1 MNYFSKAVNP
11 DKNTLFID
19 VRSPAEFKEATIPGA
34 INIPVFSNQERA
46 EVGRIYHQQ
55 GKKAAR
61 LKGVEFLSPKLPDYM
76 EKLNQLTEKY
86 KTLIAF
92 CARGGMRSEALVTL
106 ASLAGIKLN
115 KYPGG
120 YKSYRQKVIQELKD
134 FQLNSKLV
142 VLHGHTG
149 VGKTEILHKLN
160 ERGYP
165 ILDLEK
171 LAGHRGSAFG
181 SIGLDGTHNQKKFD
195 SLLLNKLE
203 KINGSK
209 YIFLES
215 ESKRIGY
222 SVLPD
227 FLLEA
232 MESGIHILVR
242 SSLEARV
249 ARIYQEYSHE
259 YESNSEEFKERV
271 RESLA
276 GIDKYLIRKIG
287 KDGKQKLLDY
297 LESGDFEDFIKLI
310 LTGYYDKF
318 YSYAEKHQ
326 PDFDLSLF
334 DDSTDKLT
342 EMIINFIEE
351 YQL

>member
-1 MNYFSKAVNP
+1 MNYFSKAI
-11 DKNTLFID
+11 NTDENILFID
-19 VRSPAEFKEATIPGA
+19 VRSPEEFKESTIPGA
-34 INIPVFSNQERA
+34 INLPVFSNKERA
-46 EVGRIYHQQ
+46 EIGRIYNEE
-55 GKKAAR
+55 GKDKAR
-61 LKGVEFLSPKLPDYM
+61 LKGVEYLSPKLPEYM
-76 EKLNQLTEKY
+76 QKLNELEENY
-86 KTLIAF
+86 KSLITF

-106 ASLAGIKLN
+106 ADLAGIKLN

-120 YKSYRQKVIQELKD
+120 YKSYRQNVIQRLENY
-134 FQLNSKLV
+134 QLNSRLV

-160 ERGYP
+160 NKGYP

-181 SIGLDGTHNQKKFD
+181 SIGLNGTHNQKKFD

-203 KINGSK
+203 KVNGSE

-215 ESKRIGY
+215 ESRRIGY

-232 MESGIHILVR
+232 MEEGIHILVR

-249 ARIYQEYSHE
+249 TRIYQEYSHE
-259 YESNSEEFKERV
+259 YESNSEVFKERV
-271 RESLA
+271 KESLE

-287 KDGKQKLLDY
+287 KKGKKKLLNY
-297 LESGDFEDFIKLI
+297 LESGEFEEFIKLI

-326 PDFDLSLF
+326 PDFNLSLY

-342 EMIINFIEE
+342 TQIINFIEGVD
-351 YQL
+351 

>member
-11 DKNTLFID
+11 GQNTLFID
-19 VRSPAEFKEATIPGA
+19 VRSPAEYQEATIPGA
-34 INIPVFSNQERA
+34 FNIPVFSNQERA
-46 EVGRIYHQQ
+46 EIGKLYHEE

-61 LKGVEFLSPKLPDYM
+61 LKGVEFLSPKLPEYM
-76 EKLNQLTEKY
+76 QKLNELTEKHE
-86 KTLIAF
+86 TLIAF
-92 CARGGMRSEALVTL
+92 CARGGMRSEALVSL
-106 ASLAGIKLN
+106 ADLAGIKLN

-120 YKSYRQKVIQELKD
+120 YKSYRQSVIQKLED
-134 FQLNSKLV
+134 YQLNSKLV

-160 ERGYP
+160 EKGYP

-181 SIGLDGTHNQKKFD
+181 SIGLNGTHNQKKFD

-232 MESGIHILVR
+232 MEAGVHILVR

-249 ARIYQEYSHE
+249 ARIYQEYSYE

-271 RESLA
+271 RESLE

-287 KDGKQKLLDY
+287 KKGKRKLLDH
-297 LESGDFEDFIKLI
+297 LESGEFEEFIKLI

-326 PDFDLSLF
+326 PDFDLSLY

-342 EMIINFIEE
+342 DIIINFIRE
-351 YQL
+351 Y

>member
-1 MNYFSKAVNP
+1 MNYFSKTINP
-11 DKNTLFID
+11 DTNTLFID
-19 VRSPAEFKEATIPGA
+19 VRSPEEFKESTIPGA

-46 EVGRIYHQQ
+46 EIGKIYHDE
-55 GKKAAR
+55 GKQAAR
-61 LKGVEFLSPKLPDYM
+61 LKGVEYLSPKLPDYM
-76 EKLNQLTEKY
+76 QRLKELAEKY
-86 KTLIAF
+86 KILISF

-106 ASLAGIKLN
+106 ADLAGIKLH

-120 YKSYRQKVIQELKD
+120 YKSYRQNVIQRLEN
-134 FQLNSKLV
+134 FQLNSRLV

-160 ERGYP
+160 NKGYP

-181 SIGLDGTHNQKKFD
+181 SIGLNGAHNQKKFD
-195 SLLLNKLE
+195 SLLLNNLE
-203 KINGSK
+203 KINGSN

-232 MESGIHILVR
+232 MDNGVHILVR

-249 ARIYQEYSHE
+249 TRIYKEYSHE
-259 YESNSEEFKERV
+259 YENNSEQFKKRV
-271 RESLA
+271 KESLD

-287 KDGKQKLLDY
+287 KNGKNKLLNH
-297 LESGDFEDFIKLI
+297 LESGEFEEFIKLI

-326 PDFDLSLF
+326 PDFELSLYN
-334 DDSTDKLT
+334 DSTDRLT
-342 EMIINFIEE
+342 DQIINFIEK
-351 YQL
+351 Y

>member
-1 MNYFSKAVNP
+1 MNYFSKTVNL
-11 DKNTLFID
+11 DQNTLFID
-19 VRSPAEFKEATIPGA
+19 VRSPSEYQEATIPGA

-46 EVGRIYHQQ
+46 KIGKIYHDQ
-55 GKKAAR
+55 GKQAAR
-61 LKGVEFLSPKLPDYM
+61 LEGVKFLSPKLPEYM
-76 EKLNQLTEKY
+76 QRLNELTEKY
-86 KTLIAF
+86 ETLIAF
-92 CARGGMRSEALVTL
+92 CARGGMRSQALVSL
-106 ASLAGIKLN
+106 AELAGIKLN

-120 YKSYRQKVIQELKD
+120 YKSYRQSIIQELKNY
-134 FQLNSKLV
+134 QLNSELV

-149 VGKTEILHKLN
+149 VGKTEILHKLYDQ
-160 ERGYP
+160 GYP

-181 SIGLDGTHNQKKFD
+181 SIGLEGTHNQKKFD

-232 MESGIHILVR
+232 MEAGVHILVR
-242 SSLEARV
+242 SSLEARIE
-249 ARIYQEYSHE
+249 RIYQEYSHE
-259 YESNSEEFKERV
+259 YESNSEEFKKRV
-271 RESLA
+271 RESLE

-287 KDGKQKLLDY
+287 KKGKRKLLNH
-297 LESGDFEDFIKLI
+297 LEAGEFEEFIKLI

-326 PDFDLSLF
+326 PDFELSLY
-334 DDSTDKLT
+334 DDSTDQLA
-342 EMIINFIEE
+342 EMITDFID
-351 YQL
+351 

>member
-1 MNYFSKAVNP
+1 MNYFSKAINP
-11 DKNTLFID
+11 DKNTIFID
-19 VRSPAEFKEATIPGA
+19 VRSPEEYNEATIPGA
-34 INIPVFSNQERA
+34 INLPVFSNSERA
-46 EVGRIYHQQ
+46 EIGRIYHQE
-55 GKKAAR
+55 GKEPAR
-61 LKGVEFLSPKLPDYM
+61 LKGVEYLSPKLPEYM
-76 EKLNQLTEKY
+76 QRLKELEDNY
-86 KTLIAF
+86 KTLISF

-106 ASLAGIKLN
+106 ADLAGINLN

-120 YKSYRQKVIQELKD
+120 YKSYRQNVIQRLENY
-134 FQLNSKLV
+134 QLNSKLV

-160 ERGYP
+160 DSGYP

-181 SIGLDGTHNQKKFD
+181 SIGLNGAHNQKKFD
-195 SLLLNKLE
+195 ALLLNKLE
-203 KINGSK
+203 KINGSE

-222 SVLPD
+222 SVLPA

-232 MESGIHILVR
+232 MENGVHILVR
-242 SSLEARV
+242 SSLESRV
-249 ARIYQEYSHE
+249 TRIYQEYSHE
-259 YESNSEEFKERV
+259 YESNSEEFKKRV
-271 RESLA
+271 KESLE

-287 KDGKQKLLDY
+287 KKGKGKLLKH
-297 LESGDFEDFIKLI
+297 LEAGEFEEFIKLI

-326 PDFDLSLF
+326 PEFDLSLY

-342 EMIINFIEE
+342 EIIINFIKE
-351 YQL
+351 YQ